1 MNKNGFTL
9 VELIAVIVILG
20 LLALIAN
27 SSVINVVK
35 NSKSD
40 LYNTQLKLIESA
52 AESWGN
58 DNLDKLPNDG
68 ECKYLTLANLKNYGL
83 MEEKILNPKTNKEF
97 SDDLYIKITSK
108 INSSGVLKTSY
119 KVDDNV
125 NGCTEALP
133 PVCTL
138 AADSEKTG
146 FEYGAKYDCKVKEV
160 METGYENGYTFY
172 VLGKNEDGT
181 INLIM
186 NQNINSDGTPAGMNG
201 IENNGNNIYNLVAWD
216 SSASNT
222 NGPVTAIEFLYNATK
237 DWTNINPLNY
247 RYNDREYQNIATDNT
262 TIGYTSFVSNEG
274 ILTITAL
281 SGTTTIIGTKEE
293 PLRTRMPIYSG
304 VWNGDWQENKATEK
318 GEVADKTDTNAYLY
332 ENINPNGNSLPYG
345 YWILSSMNYTN
356 RAWAVIHRS
365 VVYCYDTDYA
375 DFFGVRPVI
384 TLHDYQIR

>member
-186 NQNINSDGTPAGMNG
+186 NQNINSDGTPA
-201 IENNGNNIYNLVAWD
+201 
-216 SSASNT
+216 
-222 NGPVTAIEFLYNATK
+222 
-237 DWTNINPLNY
+237 
-247 RYNDREYQNIATDNT
+247 
-262 TIGYTSFVSNEG
+262 
-274 ILTITAL
+274 
-281 SGTTTIIGTKEE
+281 
-293 PLRTRMPIYSG
+293 
-304 VWNGDWQENKATEK
+304 
-318 GEVADKTDTNAYLY
+318 
-332 ENINPNGNSLPYG
+332 
-345 YWILSSMNYTN
+345 
-356 RAWAVIHRS
+356 
-365 VVYCYDTDYA
+365 
-375 DFFGVRPVI
+375 
-384 TLHDYQIR
+384 